1 MAGAEAV
8 LDTIIAER
16 DEIYGHLYS
25 VSDQLAGGI
34 RDVLTRRKVP
44 HVVQHV
50 GPLLSMFLTSGEVNK
65 LTNYRDVRKHCDFE
79 GYIELQHKMQ
89 RSGVYFHPNQFE
101 PMFLSTSHQ
110 SSDIAVVLERLEDA
124 V

>member
-1 MAGAEAV
+1 
-8 LDTIIAER
+8 LDTIIADR
-16 DEIYGHLYS
+16 DNIYPHLRS
-25 VSDQLAGGI
+25 VSDELAEGI
-34 RDVLTRRKVP
+34 RDILTRRKIP

-50 GPLLSMFLTSGEVNK
+50 GPLLSMFLTSGEVDK
-65 LTNYRDVRKHCDFE
+65 LTNYREVRRHCDFE
-79 GYIELQHKMQ
+79 GYIQLQHKMQ

-124 V
+124 VR